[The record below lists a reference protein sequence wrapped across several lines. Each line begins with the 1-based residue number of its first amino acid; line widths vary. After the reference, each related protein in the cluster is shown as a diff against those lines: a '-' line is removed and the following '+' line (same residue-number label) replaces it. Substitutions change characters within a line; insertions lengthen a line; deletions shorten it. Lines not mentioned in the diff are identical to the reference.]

1 VYIACRSQAAASE
14 AMKRLAKEKLKG
26 EVEFLELDLLEP
38 ASAKAA
44 ANKILK
50 EEERLDILGACS
62 PSRVSRN

>member
-1 VYIACRSQAAASE
+1 
-14 AMKRLAKEKLKG
+14 MKRLAKEKLKG

-50 EEERLDILGACS
+50 EEERLDILGTCS